1 MTIGV
6 SLQLFNGSTPQVS
19 LTGIQALWWDVTE
32 PKDAGK
38 PVGRSVGV
46 TTDTNGYISL
56 DLSYVSGLTVGDYGF
71 LMLYKKDEVDYTNSL
86 VFSGKV
92 QTSTVAS
99 GVNMQP
105 ITTSGAWVRNPSW
118 LPLPA
123 VASTEQK
130 VVGLYCINKESNFI
144 AFTVAGSYTVN
155 WGDGI
160 TENFATGS
168 TAYHQYDWS
177 DTDLDGTNAPVA
189 FTDTGDLIGRTSHGY
204 GNGDKVQ
211 FYDIVGTTG
220 LVASQTYYVVNAT
233 SDTFQVSATPGGSPL
248 PLTTDGSANLLNYKQ
263 AVVTITP
270 QAANDLTSL
279 NFNVRHTATAVSY
292 AAGWM
297 DILVSGPLLSVLV
310 VSAATQNIGW
320 GQLKQFQLISTSNI
334 TSFSY
339 IFNSCTAITSIP
351 LLNTATGV
359 DFTAMFYN
367 CTSITS
373 IPMLN
378 TAAGTNFGYMFY
390 NCQSLSSIPL
400 LNTAAGTNF
409 GYMFYNCQSLSSI
422 PLLNTTAGTS
432 FNYMF
437 YSCPS
442 LTSIPLLNTAAG
454 LGFNYMFSSCTSI
467 TSIPLLNT
475 AAGTSFN
482 SMFSSCPALTSIPL
496 LNTAAGTNFGYM
508 FSNCTSLTSIP
519 LLNTAS
525 GTNFINMF
533 YSCLSLTSVPLLN
546 TAAGTSFNSMFSS
559 CTSLTSIP
567 MLNTAAGTNFSYMFS
582 SCTSLTSIP
591 LLNTAAGTSFSNMFS
606 GCTSL
611 TLGSLSNTKV
621 AISYAN
627 CNLSATSLNDI
638 YTNLYGAVTSKT
650 ITVTGNWGTA
660 TDNPSIATAKGW
672 TVTG

>member
-6 SLQLFNGSTPQVS
+6 SLQLFDGSTPQVS

-56 DLSYVSGLTVGDYGF
+56 DLSNVSGLTVGDYGF
-71 LMLYKKDEVDYTNSL
+71 LTLYKKNDADYTNSL

-92 QTSTVAS
+92 QTSTVTS

-105 ITTSGAWVRNPSW
+105 MATSVAWVRNPSW
-118 LPLPA
+118 LPLPT
-123 VASTEQK
+123 VTGTEQK

-155 WGDGI
+155 WGDGV

-189 FTDTGDLIGRTSHGY
+189 FTDIGDLIGRTSHGY
-204 GNGDKVQ
+204 INGSMVQ

-233 SDTFQVSATPGGSPL
+233 SDTFQVSATPGGSPI

-279 NFNVRHTATAVSY
+279 NFNVRHTATAVTY
-292 AAGWM
+292 ATGWM
-297 DILVSGPLLSVLV
+297 DLLVSGPLLSVLV
-310 VSAATQNIGW
+310 VSALAQNIRW
-320 GQLKQFQLISTSNI
+320 GKLKQFQLVSASSI
-334 TSFSY
+334 TNFSY
-339 IFNSCTAITSIP
+339 IFYTCSSLTSIPMLNTTAGTNFSYMFYGCTSLTSIPMLNTAGGTNFSYMFYTCPSLTSIP
-351 LLNTATGV
+351 LLNT
-359 DFTAMFYN
+359 TAGINFSYMFCSCTSLASIPLLNTVAGTTFNNMFYT
-367 CTSITS
+367 CPSLTS

-378 TAAGTNFGYMFY
+378 TAAGTD
-390 NCQSLSSIPL
+390 
-400 LNTAAGTNF
+400 
-409 GYMFYNCQSLSSI
+409 
-422 PLLNTTAGTS
+422 

-437 YSCPS
+437 
-442 LTSIPLLNTAAG
+442 G
-454 LGFNYMFSSCTSI
+454 
-467 TSIPLLNT
+467 
-475 AAGTSFN
+475 
-482 SMFSSCPALTSIPL
+482 
-496 LNTAAGTNFGYM
+496 
-508 FSNCTSLTSIP
+508 NCTSLTSIP

-525 GTNFINMF
+525 GINFSYMF
-533 YSCLSLTSVPLLN
+533 YGCTYLTAIPLLN
-546 TAAGTSFNSMFSS
+546 TAAGTNFSYMVYN
-559 CTSLTSIP
+559 CPYLTSIP
-567 MLNTAAGTNFSYMFS
+567 MLNTAAGINFSNMFG
-582 SCTSLTSIP
+582 SCSSLTSIP
-591 LLNTAAGTSFSNMFS
+591 LLNTAAGTGFSSMFGSCYSLTSIPLLNTAAGTNFSNMFYN
-606 GCTSL
+606 CTSL
-611 TLGSLSNTKV
+611 ALGAMANTKV
-621 AISYAN
+621 AISYLN
-627 CNLSATSLNDI
+627 CNLSATALNDI
-638 YTNLYGAVTSKT
+638 YTNLYGTVTSKT